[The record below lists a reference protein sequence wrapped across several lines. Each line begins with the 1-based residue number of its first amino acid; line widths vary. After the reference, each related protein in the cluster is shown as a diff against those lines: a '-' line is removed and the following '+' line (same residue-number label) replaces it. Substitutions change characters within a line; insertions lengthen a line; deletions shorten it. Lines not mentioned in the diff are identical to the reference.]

1 MTFSWISDSFIVP
14 RLYCVGVLAYDFCDV
29 IVAYYF
35 VGVDG
40 WCDILDIFQS
50 NLAELPKESNVDDIV
65 LDIKLRNLQSHFV
78 LSDVF
83 YPWDQF
89 ESILGIL

>member
-1 MTFSWISDSFIVP
+1 MFPIYIYIFIYIYIYIYIYSESFIVP

-29 IVAYYF
+29 IVAYYS

-50 NLAELPKESNVDDIV
+50 NLAELLKGNNVHDIV
-65 LDIKLRNLQSHFV
+65 LEI
-78 LSDVF
+78 
-83 YPWDQF
+83 
-89 ESILGIL
+89 